1 MNKVSPY
8 TIFISIIV
16 FPLFLL
22 KNANFTIQLISIASA
37 AGLLIYCKKPKRAFV
52 FTSIYFAAIFLEKLI
67 IKFFP
72 ASARQIFS
80 AIIVMLIKLV
90 PIFMLSSILA
100 YDTKIGEIIS
110 SLQKI
115 HLPKP
120 IIIAVTVAVRYIP
133 TFGRES
139 KYIKKSMKNR
149 GIKLSILRPIEALE
163 YYLVPILFRSF
174 YVSEELTCAGL
185 TKGIDSKLKRSSI
198 FYTGFGLVDY
208 IFILMII
215 SVSIFILVGGN
226 HA

>member
-1 MNKVSPY
+1 MNKISPY

-52 FTSIYFAAIFLEKLI
+52 FTSIYFAAIILEKI
-67 IKFFP
+67 IIRFMP
-72 ASARQIFS
+72 SSASQIFS

-90 PIFMLSSILA
+90 PVFMLSSILA

-110 SLQKI
+110 SLQRI

-120 IIIAVTVAVRYIP
+120 IIIAVTVAIRYIP

-139 KYIKKSMKNR
+139 KYIKKSMRNR
-149 GIKLSILRPIEALE
+149 GIKLSILRPVEALE

-198 FYTGFGLVDY
+198 FDIRLGVVDY
-208 IFILMII
+208 IYMLIII
-215 SVSIFILVGGN
+215 STSIFIFIGGKY
-226 HA
+226 A